1 MLREA
6 LPEIVTGSVPG
17 PKAAEILKRRDAAI
31 PKAMCGTTYPICMGR
46 GEGAMLEDVD
56 GNRFLDW
63 IGGVGVLNI
72 GYSNPEV
79 VEAVKAQADK
89 YFHGIFNVYVHEG
102 YVKLAEMF
110 DETMP
115 CCGDKM
121 KTYFAN
127 SGAEA
132 DENAIK
138 IAKAYTGRNNIICFS
153 GAFHGRT
160 NLTMALTAKKA
171 YALGMGP
178 FPAGIYRAEFPYLYR
193 APKGYTEEEAI
204 DYYIE
209 KFLKLFDEA
218 TPASD
223 VAAVILE
230 PLQGEGGFIPAPI
243 EFVKKLRKI
252 CDDNGIMLIA
262 DEVQCGNCR
271 TGKYFAS
278 EYWKE
283 AGAAPDI
290 IATAKSMGA
299 GVPIS
304 AITAR
309 AEVMDAAPAG
319 TIGGT
324 YCGNP
329 LACAAAIKT
338 MEIMKVVKCNPMI
351 YWDGKI
357 RCVHIDDWMIHSAST
372 SHKELEIVKL
382 EDFYA
387 HENAKIMFRM
397 KEEDM
402 PKAEAWVKE
411 HPNPY
416 YHGFKTQSTLLEFCD
431 KRINKGYGLQKI
443 CELNDLDIKDVMAFG
458 DTSNDND
465 MLKVAGC
472 GVCMINGTDDT
483 KACANAIT
491 KQDNEHDGLA
501 IYLEESGILC

>member
-1 MLREA
+1 MLRDS

-17 PKAAEILKRRDAAI
+17 AKAKALLDRRGEAVPKGL
-31 PKAMCGTTYPICMGR
+31 CGSNYPICMAR
-46 GEGAMLEDVD
+46 GEGAMLEDLD

-72 GYSNPEV
+72 GYSRPEV
-79 VEAVKAQADK
+79 VEAVKVQAEK

-110 DETMP
+110 NETVP
-115 CCGDKM
+115 CKGEKM

-138 IAKAYTGRNNIICFS
+138 IAKAYTGRDNIICFS

-178 FPAGIYRAEFPYLYR
+178 FPSGIYRAEYPYLYR
-193 APKGYTEEEAI
+193 APKGYSEEEAI
-204 DYYIE
+204 QYYID
-209 KFLKLFDEA
+209 KLLKLFDEA
-218 TPASD
+218 APASD
-223 VAAVILE
+223 VAAIIIE

-243 EFVKKLRKI
+243 AWVKAIRKI
-252 CDDNGIMLIA
+252 CDENGILLIA

-271 TGKYFAS
+271 TGKYYAS

-290 IATAKSMGA
+290 IATAKSLG
-299 GVPIS
+299 GGLPIS

-324 YCGNP
+324 FCGNP
-329 LACAAAIKT
+329 LACASALAVMDIMQRDDYAAKARHIGDVVMNRYNALKDKYDVIGDVRGLGAMIGIEFVTDRETKEPATKLVADIVRNAMQKGLLLESCGFASNTIRFLAPLTMTDEQMEKGLEIFEEAIK
-338 MEIMKVVKCNPMI
+338 
-351 YWDGKI
+351 
-357 RCVHIDDWMIHSAST
+357 
-372 SHKELEIVKL
+372 
-382 EDFYA
+382 
-387 HENAKIMFRM
+387 
-397 KEEDM
+397 
-402 PKAEAWVKE
+402 EA
-411 HPNPY
+411 
-416 YHGFKTQSTLLEFCD
+416 
-431 KRINKGYGLQKI
+431 I
-443 CELNDLDIKDVMAFG
+443 A
-458 DTSNDND
+458 
-465 MLKVAGC
+465 
-472 GVCMINGTDDT
+472 
-483 KACANAIT
+483 
-491 KQDNEHDGLA
+491 
-501 IYLEESGILC
+501 

>member
-1 MLREA
+1 
-6 LPEIVTGSVPG
+6 
-17 PKAAEILKRRDAAI
+17 
-31 PKAMCGTTYPICMGR
+31 
-46 GEGAMLEDVD
+46 
-56 GNRFLDW
+56 
-63 IGGVGVLNI
+63 
-72 GYSNPEV
+72 
-79 VEAVKAQADK
+79 
-89 YFHGIFNVYVHEG
+89 
-102 YVKLAEMF
+102 MF

-115 CCGDKM
+115 CRGDKM

-209 KFLKLFDEA
+209 KFLKLFEEA

-243 EFVKKLRKI
+243 EFVKRLRKI

-338 MEIMKVVKCNPMI
+338 MEIMKAEDYCGKSMHIGKVVTEAFEKMKEKYSVIGDVRGLGGMIGVEFVKDKESKEPNPEFVKQLI
-351 YWDGKI
+351 Q
-357 RCVHIDDWMIHSAST
+357 SALQ
-372 SHKELEIVKL
+372 KGLL
-382 EDFYA
+382 L
-387 HENAKIMFRM
+387 ENAGSAGNVIRFLAPLSMTDEQMEAGLKIF
-397 KEEDM
+397 ED
-402 PKAEAWVKE
+402 
-411 HPNPY
+411 
-416 YHGFKTQSTLLEFCD
+416 
-431 KRINKGYGLQKI
+431 
-443 CELNDLDIKDVMAFG
+443 
-458 DTSNDND
+458 
-465 MLKVAGC
+465 
-472 GVCMINGTDDT
+472 
-483 KACANAIT
+483 AIIE
-491 KQDNEHDGLA
+491 NL
-501 IYLEESGILC
+501 